1 MQLVQW
7 GLSGS
12 FPAQC
17 SQVREVEAGK
27 ENLPCKPERVAV
39 SPATSQHHRP
49 DEDLLRVHTALHQH
63 RVDGLGQ
70 PASFTQN

>member
-39 SPATSQHHRP
+39 SPATSSTTGRMEICSGCIQLCTSTGWMGWGSP
-49 DEDLLRVHTALHQH
+49 
-63 RVDGLGQ
+63 G
-70 PASFTQN
+70 PFTQN